1 MRPVILYTCIFQNR
15 CSVRKGYILLACAE
29 NTKWQQSWNAEME
42 KIEQNKNLAK
52 RAEDRDR
59 MKGTK
64 KSAAHKQ
71 TAQKLFLKYKNE

>member
-1 MRPVILYTCIFQNR
+1 
-15 CSVRKGYILLACAE
+15 
-29 NTKWQQSWNAEME
+29 ME
-42 KIEQNKNLAK
+42 KNEQNKNLAK

-59 MKGTK
+59 MKGKK